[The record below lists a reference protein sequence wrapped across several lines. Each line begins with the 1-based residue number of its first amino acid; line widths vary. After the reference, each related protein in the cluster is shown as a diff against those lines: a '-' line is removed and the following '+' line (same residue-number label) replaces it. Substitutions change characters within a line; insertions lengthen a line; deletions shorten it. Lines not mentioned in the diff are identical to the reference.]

1 MAYHIGD
8 IPNPC
13 HLRVYFKVKSQMSSY
28 QSPIR
33 APIIKGTH
41 GSPAYENLVTN
52 VTQTDLCIY
61 FSTSSA
67 S

>member
-1 MAYHIGD
+1 MVYYLGD

-13 HLRVYFKVKSQMSSY
+13 HLGVYFKVKSQMSSY
-28 QSPIR
+28 QSPIQ
-33 APIIKGTH
+33 APIIKGTR
-41 GSPAYENLVTN
+41 GLPAYENLVTN
-52 VTQTDLCIY
+52 VTQTDLCID